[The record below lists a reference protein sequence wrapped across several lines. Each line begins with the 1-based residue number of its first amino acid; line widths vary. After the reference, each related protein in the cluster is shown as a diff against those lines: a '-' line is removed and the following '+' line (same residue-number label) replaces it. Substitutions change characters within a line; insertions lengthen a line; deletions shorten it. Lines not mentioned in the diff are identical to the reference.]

1 MTCTSCARSPA
12 ASPPSPK
19 ARRLLKAARTTSSI
33 RRTSNACFCVVG
45 AMLEVQDLHAFYG
58 ASHVVQGVSFSIA
71 QREAVALVGRNG
83 VGKTSTLKSLMG
95 IETRTRGSV
104 TLEGTPLMGIASHVR
119 ASRGLGYV
127 PEERAVF
134 PQMTVEEN
142 IRIGALLHRGADQKG
157 VLDRAYAL
165 FPILR
170 ERRSQM
176 AGTLSGGQQKMLAL
190 ARGIA
195 LAPRL
200 LLVDEPTEGLMP
212 ANVELITHALLT
224 ATQTGMTVLVVDSS
238 FDLLRTL
245 CARMYAMDRG
255 VLVGTYQPSDFASPD
270 DLAATMLGERSSA

>member
-1 MTCTSCARSPA
+1 
-12 ASPPSPK
+12 
-19 ARRLLKAARTTSSI
+19 
-33 RRTSNACFCVVG
+33 
-45 AMLEVQDLHAFYG
+45 MLDVEDLHAFYG
-58 ASHVVQGVSFSIA
+58 ASHVVQGVSFTIA
-71 QREAVALVGRNG
+71 QGEAVALVGRNG

-104 TLEGTPLMGIASHVR
+104 ALEGASLMGMSSHVR
-119 ASRGLGYV
+119 AARGLGYV

-134 PQMTVEEN
+134 PQMSVEEN

-170 ERRSQM
+170 ERRNQM

-195 LAPRL
+195 LRPKL

-212 ANVELITHALLT
+212 ANVELITQALLT
-224 ATQTGMTVLVVDSS
+224 ATQTGLTILVVDSS

-245 CARMYAMDRG
+245 CSRMYAMDRG
-255 VLVGTYQPSDFASPD
+255 VLVGTHQPADFNSPD
-270 DLAATMLGERSSA
+270 ELAATMLGETRS

>member
-1 MTCTSCARSPA
+1 
-12 ASPPSPK
+12 
-19 ARRLLKAARTTSSI
+19 
-33 RRTSNACFCVVG
+33 
-45 AMLEVQDLHAFYG
+45 MLDDDDLHAFYG

-71 QREAVALVGRNG
+71 QGEAVALVGRNG

-95 IETRTRGSV
+95 METRTRGTV
-104 TLEGTPLMGIASHVR
+104 RFAGTPLMGMASHAR
-119 ASRGLGYV
+119 ARKGLGYV

-142 IRIGALLHRGADQKG
+142 IRIGSLLHRAADQRG

-170 ERRSQM
+170 ERRQQM
-176 AGTLSGGQQKMLAL
+176 ADTLSGGQQKMLAL

-195 LAPRL
+195 LQPRL

-212 ANVELITHALLT
+212 ANVELITNALVS
-224 ATQTGMTVLVVDSS
+224 ATQSGMTVLVVDSS

-245 CARMYAMDRG
+245 CARLYAMDRG
-255 VLVGTYQPSDFASPD
+255 VLIGTYRPADFSSPD
-270 DLAATMLGERSSA
+270 DLAATMLGESRR

>member
-1 MTCTSCARSPA
+1 MSS
-12 ASPPSPK
+12 
-19 ARRLLKAARTTSSI
+19 LLD
-33 RRTSNACFCVVG
+33 VD
-45 AMLEVQDLHAFYG
+45 DLHAFYG

-71 QREAVALVGRNG
+71 TGEAVALVGRNG

-95 IETRTRGSV
+95 METRTRGTV
-104 TLEGTPLMGIASHVR
+104 RFAGTPLMGMASHAR
-119 ASRGLGYV
+119 ARKGLGYV

-142 IRIGALLHRGADQKG
+142 IRIGSLLHRAADQRG

-170 ERRSQM
+170 ERRQQM

-195 LAPRL
+195 LQPRL

-212 ANVELITHALLT
+212 ANVELITNALVS
-224 ATQTGMTVLVVDSS
+224 ATQSGMTVLVVDSS

-245 CARMYAMDRG
+245 CARLYAMDRG
-255 VLVGTYQPSDFASPD
+255 VLIGTYRPADFSSPD
-270 DLAATMLGERSSA
+270 DLAATMLGESRR

>member
-1 MTCTSCARSPA
+1 
-12 ASPPSPK
+12 
-19 ARRLLKAARTTSSI
+19 
-33 RRTSNACFCVVG
+33 
-45 AMLEVQDLHAFYG
+45 MLDVQDLHAFYG
-58 ASHVVQGVSFSIA
+58 ASHVVQGVTFNIA

-95 IETRTRGSV
+95 METRTRGSIAFD
-104 TLEGTPLMGIASHVR
+104 GTALTGMASHVR
-119 ASRGLGYV
+119 AARGLGYV

-142 IRIGALLHRGADQKG
+142 IRIGALLHSGGSNQKG

-170 ERRSQM
+170 ERRNQM

-195 LAPRL
+195 LRPKL

-212 ANVELITHALLT
+212 ANVELVANALLS
-224 ATQTGMTVLVVDSS
+224 ATQEGMTVLVVDSS
-238 FDLLRTL
+238 FDLLKTL
-245 CARMYAMDRG
+245 CTRMYAMDRG
-255 VLVGTYQPSDFASPD
+255 VLVGTYEPSDFNSPD
-270 DLAATMLGERSSA
+270 DLAATMLGETRS

>member
-1 MTCTSCARSPA
+1 MS
-12 ASPPSPK
+12 
-19 ARRLLKAARTTSSI
+19 
-33 RRTSNACFCVVG
+33 
-45 AMLEVQDLHAFYG
+45 MLEVEDLHAFYG
-58 ASHVVQGVSFSIA
+58 PSHVVQGVSFSIG
-71 QREAVALVGRNG
+71 QGEAVALVGRNG

-95 IETRTRGSV
+95 MDTRTRGSV
-104 TLEGTPLMGIASHVR
+104 RFQGTPLMGMASHAR
-119 ASRGLGYV
+119 AARGLGYV

-134 PQMTVEEN
+134 PQMSVEEN

-170 ERRSQM
+170 ERRHQM

-212 ANVELITHALLT
+212 ANVELITNALLT
-224 ATQTGMTVLVVDSS
+224 ATQNGMTVLVVGSS

-245 CARMYAMDRG
+245 CARLYAMDRG
-255 VLVGTYQPSDFASPD
+255 VLIGTYRPTDFSTPD
-270 DLAATMLGERSSA
+270 ELAATMLGESRP

>member
-1 MTCTSCARSPA
+1 VSS
-12 ASPPSPK
+12 
-19 ARRLLKAARTTSSI
+19 LLD
-33 RRTSNACFCVVG
+33 VD
-45 AMLEVQDLHAFYG
+45 DLHAFYG

-71 QREAVALVGRNG
+71 QGEAVALVGRNG

-95 IETRTRGSV
+95 METRTRGTV
-104 TLEGTPLMGIASHVR
+104 RFAGTPLMGMASHAR
-119 ASRGLGYV
+119 ARKGLGYV

-142 IRIGALLHRGADQKG
+142 IRIGSLLHRAADQRG

-170 ERRSQM
+170 ERRQQM

-195 LAPRL
+195 LQPRL

-212 ANVELITHALLT
+212 ANVELITNALVS
-224 ATQTGMTVLVVDSS
+224 ATQRGMTVLVVDSS

-245 CARMYAMDRG
+245 CARLYAMDRG
-255 VLVGTYQPSDFASPD
+255 VLIGTYRPADFSSPD
-270 DLAATMLGERSSA
+270 DLAATMLGESRR